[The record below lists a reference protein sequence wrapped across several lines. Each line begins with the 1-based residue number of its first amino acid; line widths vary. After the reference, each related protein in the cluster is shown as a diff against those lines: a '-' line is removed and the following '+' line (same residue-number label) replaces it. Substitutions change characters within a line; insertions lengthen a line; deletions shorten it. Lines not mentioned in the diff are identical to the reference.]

1 VKVILWGIV
10 LWMGMIE
17 ARGVTDRE
25 IANMFVLGFEGSKL
39 KPQSEIVRD
48 VCERGLGGVIL
59 FRKNIGS
66 TRRSVKALTDTFHCP
81 NGYVPLIA
89 VDQEGGRVQRIRFSG
104 NYPKASQISAIGKTQ
119 AKITFQHMA
128 QELASLGINYDF
140 APVADLDYS
149 YNGVIHGNG
158 RSYGSDPK
166 TVITYNRL
174 FARAM
179 RENGILT
186 SLKHYP
192 GHGSSKGDTHQG
204 FVDVSH
210 TWQSREL
217 EPFLK
222 TSAPSVMVAH
232 VVCAGKNGVTEP
244 GIPASLSHK
253 AIKKLR
259 QSKPHIVVITD
270 DLQMGAIRKYY
281 GLKEAIRRAINA
293 GDDLLLF
300 GNQLTRKH
308 KVNTC
313 QLVNIVRQLIR
324 QDKRIEKK
332 IKQANDRIKKMRADS
347 KFLRHKNGKNWK
359 PCSYVDKTKQRHSK
373 LHPKE
378 AFGNHHNKR
387 VPHAP
392 KGRMQDIFSDG
403 EKNGL
408 L

>member
-1 VKVILWGIV
+1 MKKIIILGVV
-10 LWMGMIE
+10 LWMGVIE

-25 IANMFVLGFEGSKL
+25 IANMFVLGFEGNKL
-39 KPQSEIVRD
+39 SEIVHD
-48 VCERGLGGVIL
+48 VCDRGLGGVIL
-59 FRKNIGS
+59 FKKNIGS
-66 TRRSVKALTDTFHCP
+66 TAQLVKALTKHFHCP

-89 VDQEGGRVQRIRFSG
+89 VDQEGGRVQRIRFGG
-104 NYPKASQISAIGKTQ
+104 NYPRASQIKGMGQTKAYNIFRQ
-119 AKITFQHMA
+119 MAK
-128 QELASLGINYDF
+128 ELASLGINYDF

-158 RSYGSDPK
+158 RSYGHDPQ
-166 TVITYNRL
+166 TVIAYNKL
-174 FARAM
+174 FVTAM
-179 RENGILT
+179 KGEGVLT

-204 FVDVSH
+204 FVDVSQ
-210 TWQSREL
+210 TWQHREL
-217 EPFLK
+217 EPFIK
-222 TSAPSVMVAH
+222 TIAPSVMVAH
-232 VVCAGKNGVTEP
+232 IVCDAITGHGT
-244 GIPASLSHK
+244 PASLSSK

-259 QSKPHIVVITD
+259 EKKFNIAVITD
-270 DLQMGAIRKYY
+270 DLQMGAISRYY
-281 GLKEAIRRAINA
+281 SLKRRIKSAILA

-324 QDKRIEKK
+324 RDKNIEKK
-332 IKQANDRIKKMRADS
+332 IKQANDRIKDMRAGS
-347 KFLRHKNGKNWK
+347 KLLRYKNGKNWK
-359 PCSYVDKTKQRHSK
+359 PCSYVTKTKQRHSK

-378 AFGNHHNKR
+378 APGNRHDKR

-392 KGRMQDIFSDG
+392 KGRKQDIFSDG

>member
-1 VKVILWGIV
+1 VKKIIILGIV
-10 LWMGMIE
+10 LWMGVIE

-25 IANMFVLGFEGSKL
+25 IANMFVLGFEGNKL
-39 KPQSEIVRD
+39 KPQSEIVHD
-48 VCERGLGGVIL
+48 VCDRGLGGVIL
-59 FRKNIGS
+59 FKKNIGS
-66 TRRSVKALTDTFHCP
+66 TAQSVKALTKHFHCP

-104 NYPKASQISAIGKTQ
+104 NYPRASDISALGKTK
-119 AKITFQHMA
+119 AKTTFRHMA

-149 YNGVIHGNG
+149 YNGVIHRNG
-158 RSYGSDPK
+158 RSYGHDPQ

-179 RENGILT
+179 REHGILT

-204 FVDVSH
+204 FVDVSR

-244 GIPASLSHK
+244 GIPASLSQK

-259 QSKPHIVVITD
+259 RSKPHIVVITD

-313 QLVNIVRQLIR
+313 QLLRIVRELIR
-324 QDKRIEKK
+324 QDKRIEQK
-332 IKQANDRIKKMRADS
+332 IKLANKRIKRMRAGS
-347 KFLRHKNGKNWK
+347 KFLRHKYGKKWK
-359 PCSYVDKTKQRHSK
+359 PCSLISHTKRATPQRHSNQISRQSDK
-373 LHPKE
+373 KKQLHT
-378 AFGNHHNKR
+378 NNK
-387 VPHAP
+387 
-392 KGRMQDIFSDG
+392 FTESDEDG
-403 EKNGL
+403 FNF
-408 L
+408 